1 MVFFIYY
8 ILKVLFELINYINYR
23 GYDYVLDN
31 VYFYVFMEFLINNK
45 IKFLSAYFVY
55 KDVKGRLLVLVIGF
69 EEGKENFNF
78 DFILEGI

>member
-45 IKFLSAYFVY
+45 IKFLSVYFVY
-55 KDVKGRLLVLVIGF
+55 KDVKGCLLVLVIGF

>member
-45 IKFLSAYFVY
+45 IRFLSAYFVY
-55 KDVKGRLLVLVIGF
+55 KDVKGCLLVLVIGF